1 MLIAGF
7 RKTSFIDYPGQPC
20 AVVFTPYCNMDCSYC
35 HNAEILRGS
44 VPLVPEEEVMAYLA
58 KRAGLLRALTISGGE
73 PTLQQNLLPFIVA
86 ARELGYRIKLDT
98 NGTKPQ
104 VLKELMQKGLLD
116 YVAMDVKASPEK
128 YDAVTR
134 VKNDMD
140 AIRRSI
146 ALLRNGA
153 VAHEFRTTFAPEL
166 TAEDVLAAAAMV
178 KNTKRY
184 FLQQYRPCKPED
196 AEPHPPSYVRETA
209 ARVEA
214 EIGVCTVRGL

>member
-1 MLIAGF
+1 
-7 RKTSFIDYPGQPC
+7 
-20 AVVFTPYCNMDCSYC
+20 MD
-35 HNAEILRGS
+35 EQRL
-44 VPLVPEEEVMAYLA
+44 LEFL
-58 KRAGLLRALTISGGE
+58 KRRRGLLDGVTVTGGE
-73 PTLQQNLLPFIVA
+73 PLLQPKLLRLLEKIRA
-86 ARELGYRIKLDT
+86 LGYLIKLDT

-178 KNTKRY
+178 KGTERY